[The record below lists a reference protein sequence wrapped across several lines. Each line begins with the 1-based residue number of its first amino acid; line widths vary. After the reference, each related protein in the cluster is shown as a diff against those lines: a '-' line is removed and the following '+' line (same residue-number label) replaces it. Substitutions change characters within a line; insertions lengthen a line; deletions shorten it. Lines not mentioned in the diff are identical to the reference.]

1 MEAPRKAMYAP
12 IDYFAQRVHQRPT
25 RGRTII
31 EENVVTAWAALIFE
45 ERKSADF
52 PSRDSAV
59 FRIEDGGTSTVLF
72 NGSCLSDQREK
83 DGSRAHEKLCGS
95 IANARY

>member
-1 MEAPRKAMYAP
+1 LEEPRKAMYAP
-12 IDYFAQRVHQRPT
+12 INNFAQIFHQRPT

-31 EENVVTAWAALIFE
+31 EENGAAARTALIFE

-52 PSRDSAV
+52 PSPDSAV
-59 FRIEDGGTSTVLF
+59 FRIEDGDTSTVLF
-72 NGSCLSDQREK
+72 NGPCLLDQREK
-83 DGSRAHEKLCGS
+83 DGSWAHEKLCGS